1 MKAYLISIGDEL
13 LIGQTINT
21 NAAFIGSKLT
31 EIQLKIGRTAV
42 IADDVDEVKKEFQIA
57 FNTSDLIV
65 VTGGLGPTH
74 DDITLKA
81 VVDFFSTELVMNE
94 DVLGDVEALFK
105 KRGREITEIN
115 RKQAYIP
122 KVAEPIRNSRGT
134 APGLYIE
141 KDGKTFIVMPGVPF
155 EMEGMM
161 EKFVIPR
168 LVEKMGGLSEFKY
181 TRNLLTTGI
190 PESFLYERLGNID
203 ELLGTAKLAFL
214 PNQFGVKMRLTASGD
229 TEEDARTN
237 LEEIEQKIRSF
248 VGRYIY
254 GTNNDSLE
262 DVVSRLLIDRGLTV
276 SVAESCTG
284 GLISNRL
291 TNIAGSSNYFERGM
305 VTYSNGAKVENLKV
319 SEDLLME
326 KGAVS
331 LEIARQMAE
340 GIRAVSMT
348 DIGLAVT
355 GIMGP
360 DGGSDEKPVG
370 LVYIGI
376 CDDKIC
382 TAKEFR
388 FGDDRLLNKDR
399 TSQAALDMLRRHL
412 LGISYDE

>member
-13 LIGQTINT
+13 LIGQTTNT

-31 EIQLKIGRTAV
+31 EIQLKIGRTSV

-57 FNTSDLIV
+57 YNTSDLII

-81 VVDFFSTELVMNE
+81 VVDFFDAELVLNE
-94 DVLGDVEALFK
+94 EVLADVEALFK
-105 KRGREITEIN
+105 KRGREITELN

-122 KVAEPIRNSRGT
+122 KNAEPIRNSRGT

-141 KDGKTFIVMPGVPF
+141 KDGKTFVVMPGVPY
-155 EMEGMM
+155 EMQGMM

-181 TRNLLTTGI
+181 TKNLLTTGI
-190 PESFLYERLGNID
+190 PESFLYERLGNLD
-203 ELLGTAKLAFL
+203 DLLGSAKLAFL
-214 PNQFGVKMRLTASGD
+214 PNQFGVKMRLTVSGD
-229 TEEDARTN
+229 TEDDARTN

-248 VGRYIY
+248 VGRFIY
-254 GTNNDSLE
+254 GSNGDSLE

-276 SVAESCTG
+276 AVAESCTG
-284 GLISNRL
+284 GLISSRL
-291 TNIAGSSNYFERGM
+291 TNIAGSSNFFERGM
-305 VTYSNGAKVENLKV
+305 ITYSNGAKVENLKV
-319 SEDLLME
+319 SEDLLVE

-331 LEIARQMAE
+331 LEVARQMAE

-360 DGGSDEKPVG
+360 DGGTDDKPVG